1 MFEIEINIMN
11 NKFEE
16 IKEDVNNGKLLLFA
30 EAEVEELLI
39 EANELRK
46 SLKGKVEIRELNVLI
61 KQLSQ
66 YLCDIQG
73 LIEQGYSITL

>member
-73 LIEQGYSITL
+73 LIEQSYSITL